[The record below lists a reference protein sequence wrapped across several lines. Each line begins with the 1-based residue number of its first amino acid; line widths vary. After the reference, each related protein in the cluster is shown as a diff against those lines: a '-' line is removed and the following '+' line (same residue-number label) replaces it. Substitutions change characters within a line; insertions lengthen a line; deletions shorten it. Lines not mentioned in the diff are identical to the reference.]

1 MSPLDTLKEFSLDN
15 IPDLDVVVDGALLM
29 LSTATLPEVEVSF
42 KRPLVIGSGNAEST
56 GRIIFRDTDAVFANE
71 TNFEE
76 VIERAGEIDG
86 AVLISASGSK
96 HSVNIAKRLEE
107 LQIPSIL
114 FTNNTDAPAGSFM
127 EKEHVRVFPRNR
139 EPYTYNTS
147 TYISMILAKTKED
160 PHAILS
166 HIESNNK
173 VGVDLA
179 HFNGFTFVL
188 PPNITLIAPMLRT
201 KFDELFGTKLSPRF
215 FTPEEIKH
223 AKTIVPDERELFI
236 YVGMEELGWGE
247 EGRKIELTL
256 TNKETVG
263 GSLTTELPGLAAALA
278 TCYHFIGQIQ
288 RAHPPYF
295 KDNIESYCKDISNI
309 FGQEISPI
317 VE

>member
-1 MSPLDTLKEFSLDN
+1 
-15 IPDLDVVVDGALLM
+15 
-29 LSTATLPEVEVSF
+29 
-42 KRPLVIGSGNAEST
+42 
-56 GRIIFRDTDAVFANE
+56 
-71 TNFEE
+71 
-76 VIERAGEIDG
+76 
-86 AVLISASGSK
+86 
-96 HSVNIAKRLEE
+96 
-107 LQIPSIL
+107 
-114 FTNNTDAPAGSFM
+114 
-127 EKEHVRVFPRNR
+127 
-139 EPYTYNTS
+139 
-147 TYISMILAKTKED
+147 
-160 PHAILS
+160 
-166 HIESNNK
+166 
-173 VGVDLA
+173 
-179 HFNGFTFVL
+179 
-188 PPNITLIAPMLRT
+188 MLRT

>member
-166 HIESNNK
+166 HIESTINR
-173 VGVDLA
+173 G
-179 HFNGFTFVL
+179 
-188 PPNITLIAPMLRT
+188 R
-201 KFDELFGTKLSPRF
+201 FG
-215 FTPEEIKH
+215 
-223 AKTIVPDERELFI
+223 
-236 YVGMEELGWGE
+236 
-247 EGRKIELTL
+247 
-256 TNKETVG
+256 
-263 GSLTTELPGLAAALA
+263 AL
-278 TCYHFIGQIQ
+278 
-288 RAHPPYF
+288 
-295 KDNIESYCKDISNI
+295 
-309 FGQEISPI
+309 
-317 VE
+317 